1 MKYLLDTVVWLW
13 SVGPTEKIGAAGQE
27 ILSRGDEVIYLS
39 AASVWEIAIKARSGK
54 FHFPE
59 EPARYIPDRLA
70 KQGIRGLPVSQTHA
84 LKVYDLDL
92 HHNDPFDRMIIA
104 QAIVEDLTVLTSD
117 RLFGKYPIEVVWC
130 GK

>member
-13 SVGPTEKIGAAGQE
+13 SVGPTEKIGKAGLE
-27 ILSRGDEVIYLS
+27 ILSGGNWEIYLS
-39 AASVWEIAIKARSGK
+39 AASVWEISIKARSGK
-54 FHFPE
+54 FRLPE
-59 EPARYIPDRLA
+59 EPARYVPDRLT

-92 HHNDPFDRMIIA
+92 HHNDPFDRVIIA
-104 QAIVEDLTVLTSD
+104 QALVEGFTVLTSD
-117 RLFGKYPIEVVWC
+117 RVFGKYPVEVVWC